1 MPWAYSVSH
10 CYTGDFPDSP
20 CWGEK
25 RGRSIHVSGRVP
37 MGDLNLLIRQASHFP
52 SPLTYVCLHTLNMSR
67 SDTYSRDYALGITV
81 SIKLSYL
88 LVTV

>member
-10 CYTGDFPDSP
+10 CYTGDFPDSA

-37 MGDLNLLIRQASHFP
+37 MGDLNVLIVRQAISPPRSHM
-52 SPLTYVCLHTLNMSR
+52 C
-67 SDTYSRDYALGITV
+67 V
-81 SIKLSYL
+81 SIHLICPGLIHVHVIMLWVSL
-88 LVTV
+88 